1 LKIIRKDNSALTID
15 PIKTAI
21 LVIDMQ
27 EAFLR
32 KDSRFVLKPASQTI
46 PGINA
51 LIDSGRKLGMKVVFT
66 RVHHD
71 DIARGVYPLLFPDH
85 FENGIPLLRKGT
97 KLFQISRTVN
107 LRKGDLVVDKP
118 RYSAFYRTKLEKYLR
133 RNHIDTIIV
142 VGLATNVCC
151 ESTVR
156 DAFFRDFRSIV
167 ISDLNSTY
175 SPQLQRAS
183 LKTMSDCFAFV
194 INSRQL
200 RSLLVNS

>member
-1 LKIIRKDNSALTID
+1 M
-15 PIKTAI
+15 
-21 LVIDMQ
+21 V
-27 EAFLR
+27 
-32 KDSRFVLKPASQTI
+32 SRFVLKPASQTI

-51 LIDSGRKLGMKVVFT
+51 LIDSGRELGMKVIFT

-71 DIARGVYPLLFPDH
+71 DMARGIYPLLFPDH
-85 FENGIPLLRKGT
+85 FKNGTPLLRNGT
-97 KLFQISRTVN
+97 KVFQISHMMN

-118 RYSAFYRTKLEKYLR
+118 RYSAFFKTKLEKYLR
-133 RNHIDTIIV
+133 SNHIDTIIV

-156 DAFFRDFRSIV
+156 DAFFRNFRSIV

-183 LKTMSDCFAFV
+183 LKTMADCFALV

-200 RSLLVNS
+200 QSILANS